1 MIQKCEQYYRDV
13 EMFWCKPFYNTRL
26 SFKKKKEE
34 ENKKRKEKYHTTYI
48 YIISKGVQ
56 FEHT

>member
-13 EMFWCKPFYNTRL
+13 EMLWCKPFYNTRYR
-26 SFKKKKEE
+26 FKKKKVE
-34 ENKKRKEKYHTTYI
+34 ENKKKKKNTIQPI

>member
-1 MIQKCEQYYRDV
+1 MQTVLQYSI
-13 EMFWCKPFYNTRL
+13 
-26 SFKKKKEE
+26 SFQKKKKKVE
-34 ENKKRKEKYHTTYI
+34 ENKKKKKNTIQPI